1 MSNIV
6 DFREFAKH
14 RRDAL
19 RAELVFW
26 DFWIS
31 YWDFWSGFMPALE
44 PSTARNTMDF
54 SSSFPFAALGKLWPR
69 SA

>member
-14 RRDAL
+14 RREAL

-31 YWDFWSGFMPALE
+31 YWDFWSGFMPNLE
-44 PSTARNTMDF
+44 PRQYF
-54 SSSFPFAALGKLWPR
+54 SSR
-69 SA
+69 

>member
-6 DFREFAKH
+6 DFREFAK
-14 RRDAL
+14 RRREAL

-31 YWDFWSGFMPALE
+31 YWDFWYGFMPNLE
-44 PSTARNTMDF
+44 PSMARYTMDF
-54 SSSFPFAALGKLWPR
+54 GSSFPFAVLGKQWPR

>member
-6 DFREFAKH
+6 DFREFAK
-14 RRDAL
+14 RRREAL

-26 DFWIS
+26 DMWIS
-31 YWDFWSGFMPALE
+31 YWDFWYGLMPNLE
-44 PSTARNTMDF
+44 ASTARSMMDF
-54 SSSFPFAALGKLWPR
+54 KSNFPFAFLGKQSSR